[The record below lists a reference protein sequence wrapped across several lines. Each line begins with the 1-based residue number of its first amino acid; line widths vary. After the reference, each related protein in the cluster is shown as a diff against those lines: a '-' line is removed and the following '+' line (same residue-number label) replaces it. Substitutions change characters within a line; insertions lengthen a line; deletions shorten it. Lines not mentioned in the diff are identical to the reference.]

1 LIPSLS
7 PLTQNLEENGRNER
21 LLLLIAAV
29 FVWANAIAFSLLET
43 GEIAW
48 QHLWAPAVWLVT
60 VSAAYLLLNRY
71 KPGHDPFLLPI
82 LALFTGWGV
91 ALLDR
96 LAANFLGRQVVWLV
110 LGTAVI
116 LIIAIFPR
124 HLRPLRRYRYTLLII
139 GLLLLAATLILGV
152 NPSGYGAALWLPVP
166 LLGRVFFQPSELLKL
181 LLVIFLASYF
191 DEREAAIQHSQR
203 QNRFWGTLQYL
214 GPLLLM
220 WGLSMILLVW
230 QRDLGAA
237 TLFFVLFLALLY
249 LATGIKRYVGI
260 GLVLLLAAGVFA
272 YFAFDVVALR
282 VDAWWNPWPEAAD
295 RAFQIVQSLYA
306 LAAGGILGQGL
317 GQGFPQYIP
326 VVHSDF
332 AFAAIA
338 EEWGLIGSLTAVVC
352 FMILA
357 QRGMRIALMQIR
369 PFRRYLAAGIT
380 ILFAAQ
386 SILIMGGVTRLLP
399 LTGVTLPFVSYGG
412 SSMLVSSIMIGLLF
426 YLSTPS
432 GQRTDANHQ
441 TDNRLLQETAVILIG
456 FTAVAVMLIFWSIV
470 RAPALLAREDNPR
483 LVEAELRIRRGTI
496 LDRDGVV
503 LAETSGQENDLTR
516 HYPFPYSGPAVGY
529 YSFRHGTA
537 GVEAGYDTVLRGD
550 SDNFLTEYVR
560 RALHQPQ
567 IGRNVQMSLDAA
579 MQETAD
585 SLLADHAGAILVM
598 DLQTG
603 EILTMASHPG
613 YDPNLLDEQ
622 FETLSEAESAPLL
635 NRAVQGQYQ
644 PGLLLQPFLIAAA
657 LDESLITLDETVSD
671 ANRPITVD
679 GQTVQCAS
687 PPPEPT
693 TWADVLRYRCPAPMQ
708 ALANQLGAAG
718 LDQIFTD
725 FGFYIIPDL
734 PLAAETAVPDPVDD
748 PLLASIGQDNLF
760 LTPIQL
766 ALAWAAL
773 GNDGQAPPPW
783 LVTAVQDPDGNWQP
797 EIPAGQP
804 LTPISG
810 FVARDVAEVL
820 GGDGRI
826 EYSALVLSGPEGRA
840 NAWYLGL
847 APASNPRYVVVV
859 ILEESHNAGEAE
871 SIGRTV
877 IGEW

>member
-1 LIPSLS
+1 MIPSLS

-317 GQGFPQYIP
+317 GQGFLSTYPSSIP
-326 VVHSDF
+326 
-332 AFAAIA
+332 
-338 EEWGLIGSLTAVVC
+338 
-352 FMILA
+352 IL
-357 QRGMRIALMQIR
+357 
-369 PFRRYLAAGIT
+369 
-380 ILFAAQ
+380 
-386 SILIMGGVTRLLP
+386 LLP
-399 LTGVTLPFVSYGG
+399 
-412 SSMLVSSIMIGLLF
+412 
-426 YLSTPS
+426 
-432 GQRTDANHQ
+432 
-441 TDNRLLQETAVILIG
+441 
-456 FTAVAVMLIFWSIV
+456 
-470 RAPALLAREDNPR
+470 
-483 LVEAELRIRRGTI
+483 
-496 LDRDGVV
+496 
-503 LAETSGQENDLTR
+503 
-516 HYPFPYSGPAVGY
+516 
-529 YSFRHGTA
+529 
-537 GVEAGYDTVLRGD
+537 
-550 SDNFLTEYVR
+550 
-560 RALHQPQ
+560 
-567 IGRNVQMSLDAA
+567 
-579 MQETAD
+579 
-585 SLLADHAGAILVM
+585 
-598 DLQTG
+598 
-603 EILTMASHPG
+603 
-613 YDPNLLDEQ
+613 
-622 FETLSEAESAPLL
+622 
-635 NRAVQGQYQ
+635 
-644 PGLLLQPFLIAAA
+644 
-657 LDESLITLDETVSD
+657 
-671 ANRPITVD
+671 
-679 GQTVQCAS
+679 
-687 PPPEPT
+687 
-693 TWADVLRYRCPAPMQ
+693 
-708 ALANQLGAAG
+708 
-718 LDQIFTD
+718 
-725 FGFYIIPDL
+725 
-734 PLAAETAVPDPVDD
+734 
-748 PLLASIGQDNLF
+748 
-760 LTPIQL
+760 
-766 ALAWAAL
+766 
-773 GNDGQAPPPW
+773 
-783 LVTAVQDPDGNWQP
+783 
-797 EIPAGQP
+797 
-804 LTPISG
+804 
-810 FVARDVAEVL
+810 
-820 GGDGRI
+820 
-826 EYSALVLSGPEGRA
+826 
-840 NAWYLGL
+840 
-847 APASNPRYVVVV
+847 
-859 ILEESHNAGEAE
+859 
-871 SIGRTV
+871 
-877 IGEW
+877 